1 MSWRKG
7 LIPAIPALL
16 FLALFFLLPVAEMLM
31 GSFQNASG
39 ELSLTNFERIASTP
53 VYGRVLG
60 ITFWVS
66 ALTAILSVVLA
77 YPVAYLLA
85 RMSPMGRERWLL
97 WIMLPFWTSYLI
109 KTYAWMLLLS
119 RKGLLTVLASDV
131 LDNPSGLVP
140 ALSGVLIG
148 MVHSMLPL
156 AVITLLPIMRSID
169 QRLAPAAQTLGAS
182 PAMSFFSIFL
192 PLSAPGIAAAVLLVF
207 ITSLGFFIVPALLG
221 SPREMMVAQLVIS
234 SVLDLFDMNFAG
246 ALSVVL
252 LACSLIV
259 FVIYDRV
266 AGLSSLGGEAPKE
279 RQSGRGLQ
287 ILFWLGHVF
296 SGGGSGRRS
305 GGGDGVVLTGYS
317 VLLVMLLILPVLV
330 VVPLAFTSSPFI
342 AFPPKLFSFKWF
354 EEFFTS
360 AVWQAA
366 LFRSLGV
373 GIATALLALVLG
385 FGATMAMTRLSA
397 RWRKGLFALF
407 IAPLIVPRIVI
418 ALGLLYLFSRMGLA
432 GKDIGLV
439 LGHTVLALPYVVV
452 TLSAAFKQY
461 DWRLD
466 DAARILGAGTFTRL
480 RTVTLPL
487 MSASLVSAF
496 LLAFI
501 TSFDDLTIAIFV
513 SGGINT
519 TLPKQ
524 MWDSIQLALTPTLA
538 AVSTTLLVF
547 IVLFAVI
554 AQWVSRRSASKRQ
567 GL

>member
-1 MSWRKG
+1 MSLPKR
-7 LIPAIPALL
+7 LLPAIPALL
-16 FLALFFLLPVAEMLM
+16 FLGVFFLLPVAEMLM

-60 ITFWVS
+60 ITFWIS
-66 ALTAILSVVLA
+66 ALTALLSVLLA
-77 YPVAYLLA
+77 YPVTYLLT
-85 RMSPMGRERWLL
+85 RLSPTGRERWMI
-97 WIMLPFWTSYLI
+97 WIMLPFWTSYLV

-119 RKGLLTVLASDV
+119 RKGLITTLVGQFI
-131 LDNPSGLVP
+131 DNPSGMVP

-182 PAMSFFSIFL
+182 GPMSFFSIFL
-192 PLSAPGIAAAVLLVF
+192 PLSAPGIAAAALLVF

-234 SVLDLFDMNFAG
+234 SVLDLFDMHFAG

-252 LACSLIV
+252 LICSLLV
-259 FVIYDRV
+259 FVVYDRV
-266 AGLSSLGGEAPKE
+266 AGLSSLGGEAPKG
-279 RQSGRGLQ
+279 RQSGLGLRL
-287 ILFWLGHVF
+287 LFAIGHF
-296 SGGGSGRRS
+296 CSRFGSGRLR
-305 GGGDGVVLTGYS
+305 GGDGVMLPGYS
-317 VLLVMLLILPVLV
+317 VLVVLLLILPVLV
-330 VVPLAFTSSPFI
+330 VIPLAFTSSPFI
-342 AFPPKLFSFKWF
+342 AFPPKLYSFKWF
-354 EEFFTS
+354 TEFFTS
-360 AVWQAA
+360 PVWQAA
-366 LFRSLGV
+366 LLRSFGV
-373 GIATALLALVLG
+373 GVATALLALLLG
-385 FGATMAMTRLSA
+385 FGATMAMTRMSA

-432 GKDIGLV
+432 GKDLGLI

-452 TLSAAFKQY
+452 TLAAAFRQY
-461 DWRLD
+461 DMRLD

-487 MSASLVSAF
+487 MAGSLMSAF

-501 TSFDDLTIAIFV
+501 TSFDDLTVAIFV

-538 AVSTTLLVF
+538 AVSTTLLCF
-547 IVLFAVI
+547 IVLFVAV
-554 AQWVSRRSASKRQ
+554 AQWVARRSLSKRQ
-567 GL
+567 GS

>member
-1 MSWRKG
+1 MNLRRG
-7 LIPAIPALL
+7 LLPAIPALA
-16 FLALFFLLPVAEMLM
+16 FLGLFFLLPVGEMLM
-31 GSFQNASG
+31 GSFQDANG
-39 ELSLTNFERIASTP
+39 GLSLGNFERIAATP

-60 ITFWVS
+60 ITFWIS
-66 ALTAILSVVLA
+66 ALTALLAVLLA
-77 YPVAYLLA
+77 YPIAYLLT
-85 RMSPMGRERWLL
+85 RLSPYGRERWML
-97 WIMLPFWTSYLI
+97 WIMLPFWTSYLV

-119 RKGLLTVLASDV
+119 RKGLVTTLAAS
-131 LDNPSGLVP
+131 LMDNPSGWVP

-182 PAMSFFSIFL
+182 RAMGFFSIFL
-192 PLSAPGIAAAVLLVF
+192 PLSAPGIAAAALLVF

-234 SVLDLFDMNFAG
+234 SVLELFDLRFAG

-252 LACSLIV
+252 LACSLVV
-259 FVIYDRV
+259 FLVYDRV
-266 AGLSSLGGEAPKE
+266 AGLSSLGGEAPQGK
-279 RQSGRGLQ
+279 RSGRGLHLL
-287 ILFWLGHVF
+287 IWLGHLGARF
-296 SGGGSGRRS
+296 GKERARE
-305 GGGDGVVLTGYS
+305 GDGRLLTGYS
-317 VLLVMLLILPVLV
+317 VLLVALLILPVLV

-342 AFPPKLFSFKWF
+342 AFPPKMFSVKWF
-354 EEFFTS
+354 VEFFTS
-360 AVWQAA
+360 PVWQAA
-366 LFRSLGV
+366 LLRSFGV

-385 FGATMAMTRLSA
+385 FGATLALTRLSA
-397 RWRKGLFALF
+397 GWRKGLFVLF

-418 ALGLLYLFSRMGLA
+418 ALGLLYLFSRLGLA
-432 GKDIGLV
+432 GTDLGLV

-466 DAARILGAGTFTRL
+466 DAARVMGAGTFTRL

-501 TSFDDLTIAIFV
+501 TSFDDLTVAIFV

-538 AVSTTLLVF
+538 AASTTLLVF
-547 IVLFAVI
+547 IVFFAVV
-554 AQWVSRRSASKRQ
+554 AQWVSRRSISKRK

>member
-1 MSWRKG
+1 MSLPRR
-7 LIPAIPALL
+7 LLPAIPALL
-16 FLALFFLLPVAEMLM
+16 FLAVFFLLPVAEMLM
-31 GSFQNASG
+31 GSFQDSAG
-39 ELSLTNFERIASTP
+39 DLSLSNFERIASTP

-60 ITFWVS
+60 ITFWIS
-66 ALTAILSVVLA
+66 ALTAILSVLLA
-77 YPVAYLLA
+77 YPVTYLLT
-85 RMSPMGRERWLL
+85 RLSPQGRERWML
-97 WIMLPFWTSYLI
+97 WIMLPFWTSYLV

-119 RKGLLTVLASDV
+119 RKGLVTSLVAQFI
-131 LDNPSGLVP
+131 DNPSGMVP

-182 PAMSFFSIFL
+182 GPMSFFSFFL
-192 PLSAPGIAAAVLLVF
+192 PLSAPGIAAAALLVF

-234 SVLDLFDMNFAG
+234 SVLDLFDMHFAG

-252 LACSLIV
+252 LICSLLV

-266 AGLSSLGGEAPKE
+266 AGLSSLGGEAPKG
-279 RQSGRGLQ
+279 RQSGLGLRL
-287 ILFWLGHVF
+287 LFAIGHFCSRF
-296 SGGGSGRRS
+296 SSGRPR
-305 GGGDGVVLTGYS
+305 GGDGVMLPGYS
-317 VLLVMLLILPVLV
+317 VLLVLLLILPVLV
-330 VVPLAFTSSPFI
+330 VIPLAFTSSPFI
-342 AFPPKLFSFKWF
+342 AFPPKLYSFKWF
-354 EEFFTS
+354 IEFFTS
-360 AVWQAA
+360 PVWQAA
-366 LFRSLGV
+366 LLRSFGV
-373 GIATALLALVLG
+373 GVATALLALVLG
-385 FGATMAMTRLSA
+385 FGATMAMTRMSA

-418 ALGLLYLFSRMGLA
+418 ALGLLYLFSRLGLA
-432 GKDIGLV
+432 GKDLGLV

-452 TLSAAFKQY
+452 TLAAAFRQY
-461 DWRLD
+461 DMRLD

-487 MSASLVSAF
+487 MAGSLMSAF

-501 TSFDDLTIAIFV
+501 TSFDDLTVAIFV

-538 AVSTTLLVF
+538 AVSTTLLGF
-547 IVLFAVI
+547 IVLFVVV
-554 AQWVSRRSASKRQ
+554 AQWVARRSLSKRQ
-567 GL
+567 GS

>member
-39 ELSLTNFERIASTP
+39 ELSLGNFERIASTP
-53 VYGRVLG
+53 VYARVLG
-60 ITFWVS
+60 ITFWIS
-66 ALTAILSVVLA
+66 TLTALLSVLLA
-77 YPVAYLLA
+77 YPVAYLLT
-85 RMSPMGRERWLL
+85 RLSPMGRERWLL
-97 WIMLPFWTSYLI
+97 WIMLPFWTSYLV

-119 RKGLLTVLASDV
+119 RKGLLTTLAADV

-182 PAMSFFSIFL
+182 GSMSFFSIFL
-192 PLSAPGIAAAVLLVF
+192 PLSAPGIAAAGLLVF

-252 LACSLIV
+252 LVCSLVV
-259 FVIYDRV
+259 FVIYDRI

-287 ILFWLGHVF
+287 ILIWLGHRF
-296 SGGGSGRRS
+296 SGKGNAPRRS
-305 GGGDGVVLTGYS
+305 GDSALLTGYS

-342 AFPPKLFSFKWF
+342 AFPPKLFSLKWF
-354 EEFFTS
+354 DEFFTS

-366 LFRSLGV
+366 LLRSLGV
-373 GIATALLALVLG
+373 GVATALLALVLG
-385 FGATMAMTRLSA
+385 FGATLALTRVSA
-397 RWRKGLFALF
+397 GWRKGLFALF

-418 ALGLLYLFSRMGLA
+418 ALGLLYLFSRLGLA

-466 DAARILGAGTFTRL
+466 DAARILGAGAFTRL

-554 AQWVSRRSASKRQ
+554 AQWVSRRSNSKRQ